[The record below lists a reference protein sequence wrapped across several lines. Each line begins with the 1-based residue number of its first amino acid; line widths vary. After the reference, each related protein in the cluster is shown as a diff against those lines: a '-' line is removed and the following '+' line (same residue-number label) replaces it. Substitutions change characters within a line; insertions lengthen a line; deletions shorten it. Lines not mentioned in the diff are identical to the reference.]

1 MTEENNLETLVKEL
15 KNVIEN
21 SESLTYDEA
30 MKEIS
35 VAYRAAGIAATESKA
50 NVAEEIKGYLK
61 KLNEIAESKK
71 EQKVKTTTLKDMKK
85 ENNIPEVKS
94 AESVMEVPP
103 TVEVGSYEKEGYAEN
118 AEERTEKLEEAVEK
132 MIPAPSIDEFE
143 FKKEEKIIPPPKA
156 EETEVEVKPVS
167 KKKAEEPV
175 INIPKEV
182 PISSKPKIEIEEP
195 EKISENIIVQ
205 PTNRETE
212 EKEEKVEEQKS
223 DIFED
228 IEDIFTPKPF
238 DGDDDDD
245 LFIDDDSPKQKLE
258 AQTKEEVEAA
268 RLAKVEEEYST
279 LPEDVN
285 IMNVKTISRKKVSQ
299 TLKDLANLDTSG
311 LDVQKLEMFDFD
323 VNDQSIRRDYLK
335 TRNDMIS
342 APKISRVAL
351 LMSGHYQEISAYG
364 NFDLISVERNLYS
377 QQLSYPDK
385 ERLLLESIYA
395 HVNYVSYSKEK
406 PDFDTW
412 LKNIYYP
419 DYKSLFFGVY
429 DANSVGANHYLFD
442 CPYCGEEVSI
452 NRKNA
457 ELTVGVPKELS
468 KDELE
473 AFITNK
479 DIMSIDSSKLANW
492 AKTTTVR
499 KMLPNSNIIVDFA
512 VPTMYEYL
520 TTLFTLEKIN
530 ARDLGGK
537 LDLSLLDGFT
547 ATNDEEQEQQI
558 EDFNR
563 ILACIY
569 IKQIGIP
576 TKVDGAN
583 TYRFIRITSKADII
597 EHVNGLDEDD
607 YSELLKGKE
616 VRDLITKVATRYYLQ
631 DCKCTSCS
639 RNIKY
644 VSIDPKQIFFFKIG
658 EGRTKRMM
666 S

>member
-15 KNVIEN
+15 KNVVEN

-50 NVAEEIKGYLK
+50 DAAEEIKGYLK

-85 ENNIPEVKS
+85 ESNVPEVKS
-94 AESVMEVPP
+94 AESVMDVPP
-103 TVEVGSYEKEGYAEN
+103 TVEVGSYTEKE
-118 AEERTEKLEEAVEK
+118 
-132 MIPAPSIDEFE
+132 PE
-143 FKKEEKIIPPPKA
+143 FKKEEKVIPPPKT
-156 EETEVEVKPVS
+156 EETEVEIKPAP
-167 KKKAEEPV
+167 KKKAEESV

-205 PTNRETE
+205 PTDHESE
-212 EKEEKVEEQKS
+212 EKEEKTEEQKP
-223 DIFED
+223 DIFEE

-238 DGDDDDD
+238 DGDDDD
-245 LFIDDDSPKQKLE
+245 LFIDDNSPKQKLE

-342 APKISRVAL
+342 APKISRIAL
-351 LMSGHYQEISAYG
+351 LISGHYQEISAYG

-377 QQLSYPDK
+377 RQLSYPDK

-479 DIMSIDSSKLANW
+479 DIMNIDSSKLANW

-520 TTLFTLEKIN
+520 TALFTLEKIN

>member
-35 VAYRAAGIAATESKA
+35 VAYRAAGVAATESKA
-50 NVAEEIKGYLK
+50 DVAEEIKGYLK

-71 EQKVKTTTLKDMKK
+71 KQKVKTTTLKDMKK

-94 AESVMEVPP
+94 AESVMDVPP
-103 TVEVGSYEKEGYAEN
+103 TVEVGSYTEKEPE
-118 AEERTEKLEEAVEK
+118 
-132 MIPAPSIDEFE
+132 S
-143 FKKEEKIIPPPKA
+143 KKEEKVIPPPKT
-156 EETEVEVKPVS
+156 EETEIEVKPAP
-167 KKKAEEPV
+167 KKAEEPV

-182 PISSKPKIEIEEP
+182 PISSKPKIEVEEP

-205 PTNRETE
+205 PTDHEAE
-212 EKEEKVEEQKS
+212 EKEEKAEEQKS
-223 DIFED
+223 DIFEE

-238 DGDDDDD
+238 DGDDDD
-245 LFIDDDSPKQKLE
+245 LFIDDNSPKQKLE

-547 ATNDEEQEQQI
+547 ATNDEEQEQQV

>member
-15 KNVIEN
+15 KNVVEN

-50 NVAEEIKGYLK
+50 DVAEEIKGYLK

-85 ENNIPEVKS
+85 ESNVPEVKS
-94 AESVMEVPP
+94 AESVMDVPP
-103 TVEVGSYEKEGYAEN
+103 TVEVGSYTEKE
-118 AEERTEKLEEAVEK
+118 L
-132 MIPAPSIDEFE
+132 E
-143 FKKEEKIIPPPKA
+143 FKKEEKVIPPPKT
-156 EETEVEVKPVS
+156 EETEVEIKPAP
-167 KKKAEEPV
+167 KKKAEESV

-205 PTNRETE
+205 PTDHESE
-212 EKEEKVEEQKS
+212 EKEEKTEEQKP
-223 DIFED
+223 DIFEE

-238 DGDDDDD
+238 DGDDDD
-245 LFIDDDSPKQKLE
+245 LFIDDNSPKQKLE

-342 APKISRVAL
+342 APKISRIAL

-364 NFDLISVERNLYS
+364 NFDLTRVERNLYS

-479 DIMSIDSSKLANW
+479 DIMNIDSSKLANW

-520 TTLFTLEKIN
+520 TALFTLEKIN

-644 VSIDPKQIFFFKIG
+644 VSIDSKQIFFFKIG

>member
-50 NVAEEIKGYLK
+50 DVAEEIKGYLK

-71 EQKVKTTTLKDMKK
+71 KQKVKTTTLKDMKK

-94 AESVMEVPP
+94 AESVMDVPP
-103 TVEVGSYEKEGYAEN
+103 TVEVGSYTEKEPE
-118 AEERTEKLEEAVEK
+118 
-132 MIPAPSIDEFE
+132 S
-143 FKKEEKIIPPPKA
+143 KKEEKVIPPPKT
-156 EETEVEVKPVS
+156 EETEIEVKPAP
-167 KKKAEEPV
+167 KKAEEPV

-182 PISSKPKIEIEEP
+182 PISSKPKIEVEEP

-205 PTNRETE
+205 PTDHEAE
-212 EKEEKVEEQKS
+212 EKEEKAEEQKT
-223 DIFED
+223 DIFEE

-238 DGDDDDD
+238 DGDDDD
-245 LFIDDDSPKQKLE
+245 LFIDDNSPKQKLE

-658 EGRTKRMM
+658 EER
-666 S
+666 SSLI

>member
-15 KNVIEN
+15 KNVVEN

-50 NVAEEIKGYLK
+50 DVAEEIKGYLK

-85 ENNIPEVKS
+85 ENIPEVKS
-94 AESVMEVPP
+94 AESVMDVPP
-103 TVEVGSYEKEGYAEN
+103 TVEVGSYTEKEPE
-118 AEERTEKLEEAVEK
+118 
-132 MIPAPSIDEFE
+132 P
-143 FKKEEKIIPPPKA
+143 KKEEKVIPPPKA

-205 PTNRETE
+205 PTDHEAE
-212 EKEEKVEEQKS
+212 EKEEKTEEAKS
-223 DIFED
+223 DIFEE

-238 DGDDDDD
+238 DGDDDD

-342 APKISRVAL
+342 APKISRIAL

-616 VRDLITKVATRYYLQ
+616 VRELITKVATRYYLQ

>member
-15 KNVIEN
+15 KNVVEN

-50 NVAEEIKGYLK
+50 DVAEEIKGYLK

-85 ENNIPEVKS
+85 ENIPEVKS
-94 AESVMEVPP
+94 AESVMDVPP
-103 TVEVGSYEKEGYAEN
+103 TVEVGSYTEKEPE
-118 AEERTEKLEEAVEK
+118 
-132 MIPAPSIDEFE
+132 P
-143 FKKEEKIIPPPKA
+143 KKEEKVIPPPKA
-156 EETEVEVKPVS
+156 EETEVEVKPIP

-175 INIPKEV
+175 IEIPKEV
-182 PISSKPKIEIEEP
+182 PISSKPKIEVEEP
-195 EKISENIIVQ
+195 EKLSENIIVQ
-205 PTNRETE
+205 PTDHEAE
-212 EKEEKVEEQKS
+212 EKEEKTEEAKS
-223 DIFED
+223 DIFEE

-238 DGDDDDD
+238 DGDDDD

-342 APKISRVAL
+342 APKISRIAL

-616 VRDLITKVATRYYLQ
+616 VRELITKVATRYYLQ

>member
-15 KNVIEN
+15 KNVVEN

-50 NVAEEIKGYLK
+50 DVAEEIKGYLK

-85 ENNIPEVKS
+85 ENIPEVKS
-94 AESVMEVPP
+94 AESVMDVTP
-103 TVEVGSYEKEGYAEN
+103 TVEVGSYTEKEPE
-118 AEERTEKLEEAVEK
+118 
-132 MIPAPSIDEFE
+132 P
-143 FKKEEKIIPPPKA
+143 KKEEKVIPSPKA
-156 EETEVEVKPVS
+156 EETEVEVKPIP

-175 INIPKEV
+175 IEIPKEV
-182 PISSKPKIEIEEP
+182 PISSKPKIEVEEP

-205 PTNRETE
+205 PTDHEAE
-212 EKEEKVEEQKS
+212 EKEEKTEEAKS
-223 DIFED
+223 DIFEE

-238 DGDDDDD
+238 DGDDDD

-342 APKISRVAL
+342 APKISRIAL

-457 ELTVGVPKELS
+457 ELTIGVPKELS

-616 VRDLITKVATRYYLQ
+616 VRELITKVATRYYLQ

>member
-50 NVAEEIKGYLK
+50 DVAEEIKGYLK

-71 EQKVKTTTLKDMKK
+71 KQKVKTTTLKDMKK

-94 AESVMEVPP
+94 AESVMDVPP
-103 TVEVGSYEKEGYAEN
+103 TVEVGSYTEKEPE
-118 AEERTEKLEEAVEK
+118 
-132 MIPAPSIDEFE
+132 S
-143 FKKEEKIIPPPKA
+143 KKEEKVIPTPKT
-156 EETEVEVKPVS
+156 EETEIEVKPVP
-167 KKKAEEPV
+167 KKAEEPV

-182 PISSKPKIEIEEP
+182 PISSKPKIEVEEP
-195 EKISENIIVQ
+195 EKVSENIIVQ
-205 PTNRETE
+205 PTDHEAE
-212 EKEEKVEEQKS
+212 EKEEKAEEQKS
-223 DIFED
+223 DIFEE

-238 DGDDDDD
+238 DGDDDD
-245 LFIDDDSPKQKLE
+245 LFIDDNSPKQKLE

>member
-15 KNVIEN
+15 KNVVEN

-50 NVAEEIKGYLK
+50 DVAEEIKGYLK

-85 ENNIPEVKS
+85 ESNVPEVKS
-94 AESVMEVPP
+94 AESVMDVPP
-103 TVEVGSYEKEGYAEN
+103 TVEVGSYTEKE
-118 AEERTEKLEEAVEK
+118 L
-132 MIPAPSIDEFE
+132 E
-143 FKKEEKIIPPPKA
+143 FKKEEKVIPPPKT
-156 EETEVEVKPVS
+156 EETEVEIKPAP
-167 KKKAEEPV
+167 KKKAEESV

-205 PTNRETE
+205 PTDHESE
-212 EKEEKVEEQKS
+212 EKEEKTEEQKP
-223 DIFED
+223 DIFEE

-238 DGDDDDD
+238 DGDDDD
-245 LFIDDDSPKQKLE
+245 LFIDDNSPKQKLE

-342 APKISRVAL
+342 APKISRIAL

-479 DIMSIDSSKLANW
+479 DIMNIDSSKLANW

-520 TTLFTLEKIN
+520 TALFTLEKIN

-616 VRDLITKVATRYYLQ
+616 VLDLITKVATRYYLQ

>member
-15 KNVIEN
+15 KNVVEN

-50 NVAEEIKGYLK
+50 DAAEEIKGYLK

-94 AESVMEVPP
+94 AESVMDVPP
-103 TVEVGSYEKEGYAEN
+103 TVEVGSYTEKEPE
-118 AEERTEKLEEAVEK
+118 
-132 MIPAPSIDEFE
+132 S
-143 FKKEEKIIPPPKA
+143 KKEEKVIPPPKT
-156 EETEVEVKPVS
+156 EETEVEIKPAP
-167 KKKAEEPV
+167 KKKAEESV

-205 PTNRETE
+205 PTDHESE
-212 EKEEKVEEQKS
+212 EKEEKTEEQKP
-223 DIFED
+223 DIFEE

-238 DGDDDDD
+238 DGDDDD
-245 LFIDDDSPKQKLE
+245 LFIDDNSPKQKLE

-342 APKISRVAL
+342 APKISRIAL

-479 DIMSIDSSKLANW
+479 DIMNIDSSKLANW

-520 TTLFTLEKIN
+520 TALFTLEKIN
-530 ARDLGGK
+530 TRDLGGK

-616 VRDLITKVATRYYLQ
+616 VRELITKVATRYYLQ

>member
-15 KNVIEN
+15 KNVVEN

-50 NVAEEIKGYLK
+50 DAAEEIKGYLK

-71 EQKVKTTTLKDMKK
+71 EQKVKTTTLKDMRK
-85 ENNIPEVKS
+85 ESNIPEVKS
-94 AESVMEVPP
+94 AESVMDVPP
-103 TVEVGSYEKEGYAEN
+103 TVEVGSYTEKEPE
-118 AEERTEKLEEAVEK
+118 
-132 MIPAPSIDEFE
+132 P
-143 FKKEEKIIPPPKA
+143 KKEEKVIPPPKT
-156 EETEVEVKPVS
+156 EETEVEIKPAP
-167 KKKAEEPV
+167 KKKAEESV

-205 PTNRETE
+205 PTDHESE
-212 EKEEKVEEQKS
+212 EKEEKTEEQKP
-223 DIFED
+223 DIFEE

-238 DGDDDDD
+238 DGDDDD

-342 APKISRVAL
+342 APKISRIAL

-479 DIMSIDSSKLANW
+479 DIMNIDSSKLANW

-520 TTLFTLEKIN
+520 TALFTLEKIN

-616 VRDLITKVATRYYLQ
+616 VRELITKVATRYYLQ

>member
-15 KNVIEN
+15 KNVVEN

-50 NVAEEIKGYLK
+50 DVAEEIKGYLK

-85 ENNIPEVKS
+85 ENIPEVKS
-94 AESVMEVPP
+94 AESVMDVPP
-103 TVEVGSYEKEGYAEN
+103 TVEVGSYTEKEPE
-118 AEERTEKLEEAVEK
+118 
-132 MIPAPSIDEFE
+132 P
-143 FKKEEKIIPPPKA
+143 KKEEKVIPPPKA
-156 EETEVEVKPVS
+156 EETEVEVKPIP

-175 INIPKEV
+175 IEIPKEV
-182 PISSKPKIEIEEP
+182 PISSKPKIEVEEP

-205 PTNRETE
+205 PTDHEAE
-212 EKEEKVEEQKS
+212 EKEEKTEEAKS
-223 DIFED
+223 DIFEE

-238 DGDDDDD
+238 DGDDDD

-342 APKISRVAL
+342 APKISRIAL

-616 VRDLITKVATRYYLQ
+616 VRELITKVATRYYLQ